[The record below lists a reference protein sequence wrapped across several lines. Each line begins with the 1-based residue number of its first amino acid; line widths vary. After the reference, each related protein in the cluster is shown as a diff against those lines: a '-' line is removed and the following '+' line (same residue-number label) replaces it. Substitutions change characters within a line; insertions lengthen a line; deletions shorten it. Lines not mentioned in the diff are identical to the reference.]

1 MKILIYIIT
10 FFIAGCATKTPI
22 VYQKTITP
30 PFEIMLDCEDYLI
43 PKDGSFEEI
52 LNKFVENKKIFEL
65 CKNQN
70 KAKKDFIKSIN

>member
-1 MKILIYIIT
+1 MKILIAIII
-10 FFIAGCATKTPI
+10 FFIAGCASKSPI
-22 VYQKTITP
+22 IYQKSVSP
-30 PFEIMLDCEDYLI
+30 APEIMLDCEDYLI

-70 KAKKDFIKSIN
+70 KAKKDFIKSSQ